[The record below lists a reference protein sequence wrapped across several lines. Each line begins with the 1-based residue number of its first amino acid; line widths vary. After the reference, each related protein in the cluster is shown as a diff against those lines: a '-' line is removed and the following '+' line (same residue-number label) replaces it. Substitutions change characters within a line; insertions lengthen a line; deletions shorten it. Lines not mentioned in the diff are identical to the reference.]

1 MRSISMRR
9 SCLYVCMSVCMS
21 PFFENFSFTR
31 SRILLNSAQLYTTF
45 LKLCSSTQLYSTLLN
60 SAQLYSNLLKSAQ
73 ICSTLLNSA
82 QLQVRKR
89 FNGIQVWE
97 LLGYWNSVE
106 LIKQSRPLVH
116 NHVPALTCNGMIGP
130 VLVWFNTF
138 SKYIV
143 QLSYNDNSIYI
154 TSIMYIKYKG

>member
-1 MRSISMRR
+1 VLLFRCEASLWTAHVF
-9 SCLYVCMSVCMS
+9 LYVSIFWE
-21 PFFENFSFTR
+21 FFIHKEQ
-31 SRILLNSAQLYTTF
+31 NSAQL
-45 LKLCSSTQLYSTLLN
+45 CSTLHNFSQTLLLYSTLLN
-60 SAQLYSNLLKSAQ
+60 SSQLCSTLLKSAQ
-73 ICSTLLNSA
+73 ICSNLLNSA

-106 LIKQSRPLVH
+106 LIKQSQPLVH

-143 QLSYNDNSIYI
+143 KLSYNDNTIYNQ
-154 TSIMYIKYKG
+154 YQVH